1 MKNNFL
7 NEEKKLIFQLFN
19 EKKFKKISKISKSN
33 YNKIINDTDL
43 LKLVILS
50 EVNIKNFLKAESLAK
65 VLLKNNQSSDYFYL
79 YGNILK
85 LQNKH
90 DEAIIAFQNSIKL
103 DKNFS
108 SAYNNLANSQKKIG
122 LIDEAQQNYEK
133 SILTNKN
140 NLEAYFNLANLFWSK
155 REYILAIKNYEEAIK
170 INKEFAEAYSNI
182 GQIYASLGRF
192 KDAEKFLKIAIQK
205 DNNHSISYK
214 NYFLIKSI
222 KEDNEIYLKLKTV
235 IKNPNLKIFDKQ
247 NMLYSLSKASFDI
260 GNDDEAFKYLEVAND
275 LKIQETKFSINK
287 VKKKYE
293 KLKTIFNEKD
303 NSKIVYQDKYNST
316 PIFIVGMPRSGTSLV
331 EQIIS
336 SHSSVY
342 GGGELSYLP
351 ETINSVDHQLKSY
364 FIDSLKYIRKNYLS
378 KLNKLSKKNFIT
390 DKLPGNFKFIG
401 LILEAIPEA
410 KVIHISRNPM
420 AVCWSNFKSNF
431 INNNG
436 MEYTLK
442 QEHIAEFYISY
453 HRLMDY
459 WKSKYYNKII
469 NINYENFVENYN
481 IEIKDLIG
489 KLNLKW
495 EDQILEFYKNN
506 DRAVETASFM
516 QVRKKIYSNSSEEW
530 KKYSSYLQVMIKKLS
545 FNNIN
550 F

>member
-287 VKKKYE
+287 VKK
-293 KLKTIFNEKD
+293 I
-303 NSKIVYQDKYNST
+303 
-316 PIFIVGMPRSGTSLV
+316 
-331 EQIIS
+331 
-336 SHSSVY
+336 
-342 GGGELSYLP
+342 
-351 ETINSVDHQLKSY
+351 
-364 FIDSLKYIRKNYLS
+364 
-378 KLNKLSKKNFIT
+378 
-390 DKLPGNFKFIG
+390 
-401 LILEAIPEA
+401 
-410 KVIHISRNPM
+410 
-420 AVCWSNFKSNF
+420 
-431 INNNG
+431 
-436 MEYTLK
+436 
-442 QEHIAEFYISY
+442 
-453 HRLMDY
+453 
-459 WKSKYYNKII
+459 
-469 NINYENFVENYN
+469 
-481 IEIKDLIG
+481 
-489 KLNLKW
+489 
-495 EDQILEFYKNN
+495 
-506 DRAVETASFM
+506 
-516 QVRKKIYSNSSEEW
+516 
-530 KKYSSYLQVMIKKLS
+530 
-545 FNNIN
+545 
-550 F
+550 